1 MSEPQEHKGDA
12 ESKLFQESY
21 RTDRQAYIEIVED
34 KFNDIITIQKLL
46 KKYGDRKLSDL
57 LENVQG
63 RYDMA
68 RELLDDFCKEENEA
82 ISALEKKYKPGELV
96 ALTCESRDIVDLATK
111 YLKGEI

>member
-1 MSEPQEHKGDA
+1 MSETQEHKGNT

-21 RTDRQAYIEIVED
+21 RNDRQAYIEIVED

-46 KKYGDRKLSDL
+46 NKYGDRKLSDL

-96 ALTCESRDIVDLATK
+96 ALTCKSRDIVDLAIK

>member
-1 MSEPQEHKGDA
+1 MSETQEHKGNTD
-12 ESKLFQESY
+12 SKLFQESY

-34 KFNDIITIQKLL
+34 KFNDIVTIQELL
-46 KKYGDRKLSDL
+46 NKYGDRKLSDL

-68 RELLDDFCKEENEA
+68 RELLKDFCKEEDEA
-82 ISALEKKYKPGELV
+82 IRALEKKYKPGELV
-96 ALTCESRDIVDLATK
+96 ALTCNSKDIVDLAIK